1 MSKLVT
7 IYSSVGESK
16 KEVRTDAENW
26 GELQVDLNGAGVS
39 IDGKKVILKQTK
51 ATLESS
57 EAVLPTT
64 DFAIML
70 IPGKVKSG
78 NEKKH

>member
-1 MSKLVT
+1 MSRLVT
-7 IYSSVGESK
+7 IFSSVGESK
-16 KEVRTDAENW
+16 KEITSDASTW
-26 GELQVDLNGAGVS
+26 GELQVDLNTNGIS
-39 IDGKKVILKQTK
+39 IDNKKVILKTTK

-57 EAVLPTT
+57 EAVLPSE

-78 NEKKH
+78 NEKK